1 MLDKQRAMPWEEAH
15 SEPAQQAEATYV
27 VAGTDA
33 GMLHVWKASGVGQH
47 TWQPIAT
54 PQQVIVNNVI

>member
-1 MLDKQRAMPWEEAH
+1 MLDKQRAMPWQHALTEPEQQTEAV
-15 SEPAQQAEATYV
+15 YV

-33 GMLHVWKASGVGQH
+33 GMLHVWAVSGAGPN

-54 PQQVIVNNVI
+54 PQQVMSGKIL